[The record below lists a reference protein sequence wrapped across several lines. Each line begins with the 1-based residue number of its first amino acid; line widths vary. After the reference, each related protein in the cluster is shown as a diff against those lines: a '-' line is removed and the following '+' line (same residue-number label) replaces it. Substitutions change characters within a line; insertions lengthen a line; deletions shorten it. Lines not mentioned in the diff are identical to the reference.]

1 MPFSTFNNFMD
12 KTKQNKTLVSDHESD
27 VIKSAAWAWYQHGY
41 DHPNGRSSVREYDV
55 LRHKFEP
62 KPSRYKLEASRN
74 VQESI
79 LESRRTISSPRCTIR
94 RASNSLLDNY
104 EIERISKQLD
114 YYIESSHA
122 MYSGGS
128 PGGMAEEMAAEVKS
142 KGVQK
147 KKVGKGFW
155 LRSHAPLCGSSRD
168 DVVEGKS
175 VEYLRRSRPGKAGVA
190 VVEVVGCRPL
200 PWRIRV

>member
-1 MPFSTFNNFMD
+1 MD
-12 KTKQNKTLVSDHESD
+12 KTKQNKTLVSDDKSNL
-27 VIKSAAWAWYQHGY
+27 IKSAAWAWYQHGY

-74 VQESI
+74 MQESV
-79 LESRRTISSPRCTIR
+79 LESNSTMSSPKCTIR

-104 EIERISKQLD
+104 EIERISEQLD

-122 MYSGGS
+122 KYSGGS
-128 PGGMAEEMAAEVKS
+128 PGGMSEETTAEVKS
-142 KGVQK
+142 KGTVQK

-168 DVVEGKS
+168 DVVEGKRL
-175 VEYLRRSRPGKAGVA
+175 EYLRRSQPRKAGVA
-190 VVEVVGCRPL
+190 VVEVVGCRQL
-200 PWRIRV
+200 RWRIRV

>member
-1 MPFSTFNNFMD
+1 MD
-12 KTKQNKTLVSDHESD
+12 KSKQNKTLVFEDESNL
-27 VIKSAAWAWYQHGY
+27 VKSAAWAWYQHGY
-41 DHPNGRSSVREYDV
+41 DHPNGRSSVREYEV
-55 LRHKFEP
+55 VRHKFEH

-74 VQESI
+74 VQESV
-79 LESRRTISSPRCTIR
+79 LKSRSTLSSPRCTID

-104 EIERISKQLD
+104 EIERISEQLD
-114 YYIESSHA
+114 YYIVSSHA
-122 MYSGGS
+122 KYSGGS
-128 PGGMAEEMAAEVKS
+128 PGSTAEETASEVKS

-175 VEYLRRSRPGKAGVA
+175 LEYLQRSRPGKAGVT
-190 VVEVVGCRPL
+190 VVEFVGCRQL
-200 PWRIRV
+200 RWRIRV

>member
-12 KTKQNKTLVSDHESD
+12 KTKQNKTPVSDHDGSD
-27 VIKSAAWAWYQHGY
+27 LVKSAAWAWYQHGY
-41 DHPNGRSSVREYDV
+41 DPKGRLSVREFDV

-74 VQESI
+74 VQESVSK
-79 LESRRTISSPRCTIR
+79 SRTIR

-114 YYIESSHA
+114 SYIESSHA
-122 MYSGGS
+122 KYSGGS
-128 PGGMAEEMAAEVKS
+128 PGGVTEVKS
-142 KGVQK
+142 KGVEK
-147 KKVGKGFW
+147 KKVAKGYFW

-168 DVVEGKS
+168 DVVESKS
-175 VEYLRRSRPGKAGVA
+175 LEYLRRSRPEKAGVA

-200 PWRIRV
+200 RWRIRV